1 MCHVFLL
8 PQAVLNAILRD
19 ECSTSVVK
27 TKEADKEGSNQLPAQ
42 DLVHLELMPN
52 YLIFFL
58 KNTGS

>member
-1 MCHVFLL
+1 MFFLL

-27 TKEADKEGSNQLPAQ
+27 TKEADKAGSNQLPAQ
-42 DLVHLELMPN
+42 DLVQLTPN